1 MCLAPFQLILALAKF
16 VAQFLRLPPTSGVHF
31 LGWTPRQTTYTL
43 APMPGGKLALSFSCP
58 CKIGFSSNPLPFSFL
73 HRPLP
78 QPFGSPFKPRGG
90 RLGVGKLQ
98 EPLCM
103 LRYFFPSSSS
113 TPLPSS
119 FGVVRVGFLLLL
131 LDHARCCSMWCYEP
145 FYSLIACGVG

>member
-1 MCLAPFQLILALAKF
+1 MCAQRESNVFGSLLIDSSPCKICGTVF
-16 VAQFLRLPPTSGVHF
+16 EVASNLRCAFSG
-31 LGWTPRQTTYTL
+31 LKTRQTTYTL
-43 APMPGGKLALSFSCP
+43 APMPEGKLALSFSCP

-113 TPLPSS
+113 TPLL
-119 FGVVRVGFLLLL
+119 GVVRVGFLLLL
-131 LDHARCCSMWCYEP
+131 LDHARCCSM
-145 FYSLIACGVG
+145 